1 MFQKIRKKYHAIQF
15 KSCTSVQNLLKNEL
29 DRFGREK
36 CLSEHLRRQRQ
47 LPENLLWDNALIL
60 HSSNL
65 VEKKCKIRAQI
76 RKKIGITD
84 KSGRKFLLRAF
95 AQIGKKTHPP
105 FPIFLQIWKQRCLQ
119 MRSFNGFPT
128 INSSLLILFVEGNAH
143 CTVIVISD
151 PSKRRVTVPKRINF
165 RKGSKRSLTPPSSS
179 ENHISFFL

>member
-1 MFQKIRKKYHAIQF
+1 MSWTALAERNAFQNISAGNASFPKIFFETMRL
-15 KSCTSVQNLLKNEL
+15 SCTQAILLRKSAKFVHKLE
-29 DRFGREK
+29 
-36 CLSEHLRRQRQ
+36 
-47 LPENLLWDNALIL
+47 
-60 HSSNL
+60 
-65 VEKKCKIRAQI
+65 
-76 RKKIGITD
+76 KKIGITD

-179 ENHISFFL
+179 ENHISFFFYWLQSN